1 MAMEAAIALVRANDI
16 CRSDR
21 NRRVTART
29 IAGDHVCPAG
39 LGEGAN
45 RVCPAGLGKGRIP
58 ARLLA
63 SEVLGMQHWII
74 VLPNDGWQP
83 LGWTPAC
90 LVHSPHG
97 GICEHDQCVGL
108 YGDAITVLAQLNC
121 ARTVLPIPPN
131 VDLNSINTPSSCSSN
146 CLHS

>member
-1 MAMEAAIALVRANDI
+1 MSMEVAIALVRANDI
-16 CRSDR
+16 CRSDHD
-21 NRRVTART
+21 RRVTART

-39 LGEGAN
+39 VGEGAN
-45 RVCPAGLGKGRIP
+45 RGTIP

-63 SEVLGMQHWII
+63 SEVLHMQHWII

-90 LVHSPHG
+90 LVHSLDG

-108 YGDAITVLAQLNC
+108 YGDAITVLAQHNC
-121 ARTVLPIPPN
+121 ARTVLQIPPN

-146 CLHS
+146 SLNS